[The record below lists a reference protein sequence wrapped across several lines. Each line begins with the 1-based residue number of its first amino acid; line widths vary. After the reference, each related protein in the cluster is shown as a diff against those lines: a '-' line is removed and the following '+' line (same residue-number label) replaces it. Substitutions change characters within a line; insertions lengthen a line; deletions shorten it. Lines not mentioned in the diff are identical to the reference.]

1 MSNLIYTT
9 ILIGSF
15 FVASSFDAE
24 FFVKPHLK
32 NEGKNEI
39 IYKDEKNEIVYKIK
53 ESKKEI
59 REKQKNFE
67 NFEKALI
74 FSESSNVI
82 DTVNHLGCVGLYQ
95 FCKVRAKDLGVSLDS
110 IKKMSKKDQRKLF
123 KKHIKM
129 LKKAIGKKDYKKLK
143 AMGWSD
149 GSIIAVAHLGGVNG
163 LKKHAGLKKHSKF
176 NKYSGL
182 KGKFVYNPSDGY
194 STLLNYKEKFKEYDN
209 FLILF

>member
-24 FFVKPHLK
+24 FFVEPHFK
-32 NEGKNEI
+32 SE
-39 IYKDEKNEIVYKIK
+39 EKKEIVY
-53 ESKKEI
+53 EKKEI
-59 REKQKNFE
+59 KKETKEDQKNFE
-67 NFEKALI
+67 KFEKALI
-74 FSESSNVI
+74 LSESSNVI

-95 FCKVRAKDLGVSLDS
+95 FCKVRAKDLGVSLDY

-143 AMGWSD
+143 SMGWSD

-163 LKKHAGLKKHSKF
+163 LKKHAGLKG
-176 NKYSGL
+176 NL
-182 KGKFVYNPSDGY
+182 NYNPSDGH
-194 STLLNYKEKFKEYDN
+194 STLLSYNEKFKEYDN